1 MRATMSGHL
10 RLAVFVLWLALVV
23 FVSVLDPVFRWQLLL
38 AVGVALV
45 WGVAWVV
52 AGYRNR

>member
-1 MRATMSGHL
+1 MSGHL

-23 FVSVLDPVFRWQLLL
+23 FVAVLDPVFRWQLLF